1 MLRRLSIFVL
11 VILATACNKKS
22 EYPGYTKS
30 DNGIYYKLLA
40 IGEDNQRINIGDFV
54 TLDIEYK
61 TPSDSIFFSAHR
73 RFQISKPE
81 FDGSID
87 DCLMLLGKGD
97 RAEFITKAADF
108 YLRTLKSPLP
118 PFLKITDIMKLNINV
133 QEVQTEADYQREREA
148 FLSWISDFGEY
159 EQTILKQYINQQKIT
174 AKPTASGLYLINQK
188 KGNGKRVMPGDTVT
202 VDYEGRFLNGK
213 FFDSTVKRNESFTF
227 VYGSE
232 WQVIEGLQQAIGLM
246 DEGQKALVIVPSHL
260 AFGSEGSATGIIPP
274 YTSLLFELELKQIK
288 SKQ

>member
-1 MLRRLSIFVL
+1 MLRRLSVFALIL
-11 VILATACNKKS
+11 LATACHKKS
-22 EYPGYTKS
+22 EYPGYAVS
-30 DNGIYYKLLA
+30 DKGIYYKLLA
-40 IGEDNQRINIGDFV
+40 IGEDNVQIKPSDFV

-61 TPSDSIFFSAHR
+61 TPTDSVFFSAHR
-73 RFQISKPE
+73 RFQVSKPE

-87 DCLMLLGKGD
+87 DCLILLSKGD
-97 RAEFITKAADF
+97 KAEFITKAADY

-118 PFLKITDIMKLNINV
+118 KFLKVSDIMKLNISV
-133 QEVQTEADYQREREA
+133 LEVQSEADYQREREA
-148 FLSWISDFGEY
+148 FLSWISDFGQF

-174 AKPTASGLYLINQK
+174 VKPTASGLYLISQK
-188 KGNGKRVMPGDTVT
+188 KGNGRKVMPGDTVT

-246 DEGQKALVIVPSHL
+246 DEGQKALVIVPSPL

-274 YTSLLFELELKQIK
+274 YTSLLFEVELKHIK
-288 SKQ
+288 SKL